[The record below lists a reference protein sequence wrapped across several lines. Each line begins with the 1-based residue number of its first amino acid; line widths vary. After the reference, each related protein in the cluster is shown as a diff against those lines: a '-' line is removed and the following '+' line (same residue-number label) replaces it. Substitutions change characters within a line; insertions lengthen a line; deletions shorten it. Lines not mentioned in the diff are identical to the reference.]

1 MLKQMKSI
9 ITFRVLAG
17 EGEES
22 VDGGGLQGI
31 EEARDNDNVREED
44 KRTSYTW
51 VGYCNPID

>member
-1 MLKQMKSI
+1 MKSI